1 MKERLMNTLKSFVRQ
16 SPSHCASAFGISFI
30 LYAHNCEGTHN
41 YGRHKYERQDERPP
55 GHHVGDGAHE
65 SQADGVTR
73 LGQGRDVGCAFE
85 GDTELLSNDV

>member
-1 MKERLMNTLKSFVRQ
+1 MKTLKSFVRQ
-16 SPSHCASAFGISFI
+16 SPSHCHSTSSISLVNASQVQKDKGVS
-30 LYAHNCEGTHN
+30 YNCRCHEYEG
-41 YGRHKYERQDERPP
+41 QDERPP
-55 GHHVGDGAHE
+55 GNHVGDGAHE